1 MSTRRSPQDL
11 MAEGISGAQAVEL
24 KVTVSNQKEGAAAA
38 AFDLNPGK
46 GERRRIFFFD
56 TKELALFKHGLV
68 LRAREVKGGRD
79 DSTVKIRPVDP
90 KAIAGK
96 WMRQAG
102 FKIEA
107 DGVGDRMIR
116 SASLSVEQHGGE
128 INAVEH
134 KLRSIKKL
142 FSDEQE
148 AFIAEMSAVPVDFQS
163 LRVLGPV
170 DALRWKVE
178 HDGLPYPITA
188 EEWTLPNRRDLLEV
202 SIKVPTAQAASASA
216 AFHSFLKGLRLEPR
230 GGQETKT
237 RVALEFFVKLEPV

>member
-1 MSTRRSPQDL
+1 MPTNPEPNDRMTEL
-11 MAEGISGAQAVEL
+11 TAGAQGVEL
-24 KVTVSNQKEGAAAA
+24 KVTVSEQREQAAAD
-38 AFDLNPGK
+38 AFKLDPKK

-56 TKELALFKHGLV
+56 TNTLALFKGGLV

-79 DSTVKIRPVDP
+79 DSTVKVRPVDP
-90 KAIAGK
+90 KKVADEWRGL
-96 WMRQAG
+96 AG

-107 DGVGDRMIR
+107 DGVGNRMIR
-116 SASLSVEQHGGE
+116 SASLSVEQGGGE
-128 INAVEH
+128 IKAVEQ

-148 AFIAEMSAVPVDFQS
+148 SFLAELSRVAVDFGT
-163 LRVLGPV
+163 LKVLGPV
-170 DALRWKVE
+170 DALRWKVR

-188 EEWTLPNRRDLLEV
+188 EEWTLPDGRDLLEV

-216 AFHSFLKGLRLEPR
+216 GFDSFLKGLHLQPQ

-237 RVALEFFVKLEPV
+237 RIALEFFVKQVGV